1 MFNNRLVNIMLI
13 VLIALTLIGAVALV
27 LYTQFFDEG
36 TADREPTIDE
46 VIERSVETDEITTNL
61 QSNQVIRSQFV
72 IELNDTGARNELEK
86 RDFQVEDIIINEL
99 SELGS
104 SDVDGQKGREEMK
117 RSVMNE
123 MNQLLQEGYVEE
135 IYINQWVVQ

>member
-36 TADREPTIDE
+36 TADGEPTIDE

-72 IELNDTGARNELEK
+72 IELNDKGARNELEK